1 MGKILDKLEFIVRR
15 WYWLFCLML
24 VALMTVALFACTY
37 QVQRTVYDIPNGA
50 CYCPSCGTVMVIE
63 GKAVEK

>member
-1 MGKILDKLEFIVRR
+1 MEKILDKLE
-15 WYWLFCLML
+15 
-24 VALMTVALFACTY
+24 TVASRWFYLIYIAIFIISVVVIGVLS
-37 QVQRTVYDIPNGA
+37 VQSEKRVYDIPNGA